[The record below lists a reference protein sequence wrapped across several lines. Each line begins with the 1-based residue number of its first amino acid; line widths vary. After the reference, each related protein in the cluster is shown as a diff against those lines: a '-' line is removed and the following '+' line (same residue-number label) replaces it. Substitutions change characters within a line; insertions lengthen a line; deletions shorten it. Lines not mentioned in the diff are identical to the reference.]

1 MWHTLSWKVSDIHCV
16 AMYLTHTVLLQASL
30 QIAEEENQMDMDRKT
45 REIEKKKSTVEEQE
59 MRIAELKKELQDNE
73 TDSLETGMQR
83 ANARS
88 KREFTT

>member
-1 MWHTLSWKVSDIHCV
+1 MCLTCTL
-16 AMYLTHTVLLQASL
+16 LLQANL

-59 MRIAELKKELQDNE
+59 MRIAELKKDLQDNE
-73 TDSLETGMQR
+73 TDSVETGMQR

-88 KREFTT
+88 KREITQVREVGEET